1 MISVPVYKILKYR
14 TVHRQEKIRLCL
26 YFTEIKNIFCTFD
39 EKTAI
44 KSLKIILEKFEDI
57 PKVLQGFIAKKIL
70 PDFQRLIQFMRH
82 PYISRTTSPDENY
95 YRQTGPEQI
104 KRKYKKPEGFLNY
117 TSLKMEYWTKKHVK
131 ITSTH

>member
-14 TVHRQEKIRLCL
+14 TVPRQEKIRLCL

-57 PKVLQGFIAKKIL
+57 ANVLQGFIAKKIL
-70 PDFQRLIQFMRH
+70 PDFQRLTQFMRH
-82 PYISRTTSPDENY
+82 LYISRTTSLGEN
-95 YRQTGPEQI
+95 
-104 KRKYKKPEGFLNY
+104 
-117 TSLKMEYWTKKHVK
+117 
-131 ITSTH
+131 